1 MKLFAP
7 SLLVHQEL
15 HPPSYSTPPSV
26 SGSDSYVQHNP
37 ADQLLPVAS
46 IDVIEQTS
54 TDTAGVLVTFSHL
67 FIAAAV
73 KPLYS

>member
-1 MKLFAP
+1 MPLSA
-7 SLLVHQEL
+7 SE
-15 HPPSYSTPPSV
+15 
-26 SGSDSYVQHNP
+26 SDSCVQHNP
-37 ADQLLPVAS
+37 ADQRLPVAA

-67 FIAAAV
+67 FIAAAL